1 MSPKHPHFHIRELR
15 GIIGHIIQ
23 DEDFRKLQAHRQHI
37 FFNRYEHLLNAA
49 FFAYQLARFFRADI
63 EVCTLAGLLHDY
75 HFTELKSYSH
85 AVIAAKNARRFEVS
99 EEVIE
104 IVRSHMYP
112 LGRSK
117 IKRAHGRN
125 FWVVKLA
132 DFSAAF
138 FEITYS
144 IVFLQFQ
151 HKRMKLKRTH
161 LLMEMVGEE

>member
-15 GIIGHIIQ
+15 LIIGYIIV
-23 DEDFRKLQAHRQHI
+23 DEDFRKLENHRQHI

-63 EVCTLAGLLHDY
+63 QVCTLAGLLHDY
-75 HFTELKSYSH
+75 HFTTLKSYSH
-85 AVIAAKNARRFEVS
+85 AVIAAKNAVRFWVD

-138 FEITYS
+138 FEISYS
-144 IVFLQFQ
+144 ILFLQFQ
-151 HKRMKLKRTH
+151 HDRMKLKRTH
-161 LLMEMVGEE
+161 LLMEIVGEE